1 MNKLK
6 KKKRTEKIKEFK
18 IMTERKRETLWYCLG
33 GEKMEKGAQIL
44 FRKHGILRSKDGVQ
58 GE

>member
-1 MNKLK
+1 MKWKHQQHEQTK

-33 GEKMEKGAQIL
+33 GEKMEKGA
-44 FRKHGILRSKDGVQ
+44 
-58 GE
+58 